1 MQLSMVRKLVVSGSR
16 ASRNYLLQERIFCHT
31 YRCNCNDTFVICV
44 GWNFEIASADLVL
57 PLGMSLGHAIEE
69 LMILE

>member
-1 MQLSMVRKLVVSGSR
+1 MDREHQETTFYKN
-16 ASRNYLLQERIFCHT
+16 ASSVIHIDVIVMIL
-31 YRCNCNDTFVICV
+31 FVICV